1 MHKQTKLKAIPKSVK
16 LTVWERD
23 NEHCVFCGRWVDEY
37 CACAHFIARS
47 QGGLGI
53 EENILTL
60 CAWCHQRYDN
70 SPYRQEM
77 RTLFAEHLKK
87 HYPDWDEQKL
97 IYKKGL

>member
-1 MHKQTKLKAIPKSVK
+1 MHRQTKSTSISQETKRKVY
-16 LTVWERD
+16 ERD
-23 NEHCVFCGRWVDEY
+23 RQHCVFCGRWVDAS

-60 CAWCHQRYDN
+60 CAWCHQQYDN
-70 SPYRQEM
+70 SPYRHEM

-87 HYPDWDEQKL
+87 HYSGWDEQKL